1 MIYHLFEALKDLDI
15 PGQRLFTYL
24 SFRALFASAVSILI
38 SLVLG
43 KKIILW
49 LRKKQIGEDIRD
61 LGLEGQMQKKGTPT
75 MGGIIII
82 LSILI
87 SVLLFADLTNI
98 YIQLL
103 ILTTVWLGLLGFTHD
118 WIKVFRHNKEGLSE
132 KAKLLA
138 QVALGL
144 AIGLTVCFSD
154 EIVVREEIPAA
165 AAEQTGSGG
174 PAADATVDA
183 AITAAAAD
191 ATVDAAITAAA
202 VGEDVIKST
211 KTTIPFVKN
220 HEFDYKYLSPF
231 KGALGW
237 YCKWAIYVLMIV
249 FVITACSNGTNL
261 TDGMDGLSTGTSAIV
276 GVVLGIFAY
285 LSGNIINADYLNIM
299 YIPGTG
305 EVAVFMAAF
314 TGALIGFLWYNSYPA
329 QVFMGDTGS
338 LALGGI
344 IGVCAIL
351 IRKELLLPILCGIF
365 MVESLSVLVQR
376 FYFKYTKRKYGT
388 GKRVFKMA
396 PLHHHFQ
403 KEGIPALITAP
414 KRAVPEAKIVVR
426 FWIIGILLAVFT
438 IALLKI
444 R

>member
-1 MIYHLFEALKDLDI
+1 MIYHLFEFLKDCDI

-24 SFRALFASAVSILI
+24 SFRAIFASATAILI
-38 SLVLG
+38 SLLLG
-43 KKIILW
+43 RRVIRW
-49 LRKKQIGEDIRD
+49 LQKKQIGEEIRD
-61 LGLEGQMQKKGTPT
+61 LGLEGQLQKKGTPT
-75 MGGIIII
+75 MGGVII
-82 LSILI
+82 LLSIVI

-98 YIQLL
+98 YIILLL
-103 ILTTVWLGLLGFTHD
+103 ITTVWLGLLGFAD
-118 WIKVFRHNKEGLSE
+118 DYIKVFRHNKEGMSE
-132 KAKLLA
+132 KGKLIA
-138 QVALGL
+138 QIILGL
-144 AIGLTVCFSD
+144 CIGLTVCFSD
-154 EIVVREEIPAA
+154 QIVVREKVQPVQQENGIAADSTGAAIAAGSGAA
-165 AAEQTGSGG
+165 AA
-174 PAADATVDA
+174 AA
-183 AITAAAAD
+183 
-191 ATVDAAITAAA
+191 
-202 VGEDVIKST
+202 GQDVIKST

-220 HEFDYKYLSPF
+220 HEFDYKWLSPF

-237 YCKWAIYVLMIV
+237 YCKWAIYVVMIV

-261 TDGMDGLSTGTSAIV
+261 TDGMDGLATGTSAIV

-285 LSGNIINADYLNIM
+285 LSGNILNAEYLNIM

-305 EVAVFMAAF
+305 EIAVFMAAF
-314 TGALIGFLWYNSYPA
+314 VGALIGFLWYNSYPA

-365 MVESLSVLVQR
+365 LVEALSVIMQR
-376 FYFKYTKRKYGT
+376 FWFRYTKKRYGA
-388 GKRVFKMA
+388 GRRIFKMT
-396 PLHHHFQ
+396 PIHHHFQ
-403 KEGIPALITAP
+403 KEGIPAAVTWP
-414 KRAVPEAKIVVR
+414 KRAIPEAKIVVR